1 MLQILSGEGLVMR
14 TAHAVLIFA
23 AAALPA
29 TSAFA
34 QAATPAP
41 AQDMTGIVVKGQKEK
56 KVCRTFEAPT
66 GSRVGERRVCRTQ
79 AEWRLAED
87 AALRNMDKMNLHIE
101 ADQAQTL
108 NEKGMGDRHL
118 PH

>member
-1 MLQILSGEGLVMR
+1 MR

-29 TSAFA
+29 TSAFTQSA
-34 QAATPAP
+34 VPTP
-41 AQDMTGIVVKGQKEK
+41 AQDPGIVVKGQKEK
-56 KVCRTFEAPT
+56 KICKTYEAPT

-79 AEWRLAED
+79 TEWRVAED
-87 AALRNMDKMNLHIE
+87 AALRNMDKMNLHTQ

-108 NEKGMGDRHL
+108 NEKGLANRGY